1 MADESKNAA
10 SALLGQITDSQ
21 YEPEIEEGEI
31 EGEELEGDAVLVTE
45 SEIEL
50 REVGVRL
57 NNLEKLYDT
66 IVHVA
71 DAAQETIAEYFKE
84 KTATEKETRRIE
96 DSAHKRVTLVLGYV
110 VTLVF
115 MLSLI
120 ALLKNQFEL
129 VKLILGSSILLTAG
143 AGLNA
148 LIRNKGK

>member
-1 MADESKNAA
+1 MADDSKNAA
-10 SALLGQITDSQ
+10 SALLAQITDSQ
-21 YEPEIEEGEI
+21 HEPEIDEGEI
-31 EGEELEGDAVLVTE
+31 EGEGPESAAVLITE

-57 NNLEKLYDT
+57 NNLERLYDT
-66 IVHVA
+66 IAHVA
-71 DAAQETIAEYFKE
+71 DVAQETIAEYFKE
-84 KTATEKETRRIE
+84 KTATEKEARRIE
-96 DSAHKRVTLVLGYV
+96 DSAHKRVTLALGYV

-115 MLSLI
+115 LLSLI
-120 ALLKNQFEL
+120 ALLKNQYEL